1 MLLEITTH
9 NIKYIALDCYCEAY
23 SWSPNYVAKND
34 LKDYVRVTNF
44 GYEADNQYYRHVY
57 GYRWESS
64 KYTSPKNAK
73 GIYLGETSDITNE
86 INKKL
91 NPADPSTFKKVYFDS
106 NCKYPRFKL
115 NSLTDIKRCLDFTK
129 ADSVIISQP
138 KFTEYKM
145 KSYVSTNIVE
155 NVLILYSVSENA
167 YYFIDY
173 YPDKLLNKKEDPKFQ
188 ALISKYADLQ
198 TTGLR
203 RWISALLGNK
213 ILPADCKEFYYGK
226 VVLADTTNDIQF
238 IDNLFTKY
246 MLLTY
251 DTELDRFISIGLQQ
265 PTIEDIETM
274 GRMFS
279 STDNSVVGMG
289 LKLLSNYDV
298 STSICAIGVLIAQ
311 NWGNIAT
318 SSVSKSTGFEQVLR
332 TLGLNKSELNRYDT
346 DGIINTLYKSS
357 TDEADKEKARNVI
370 KQKIAAAIQKDWEST
385 YSKKFTNL
393 GFTFKFTIE

>member
-9 NIKYIALDCYCEAY
+9 NIKYIALDCYCDAY
-23 SWSPNYVAKND
+23 TWSPEYVAKND

-44 GYEADNQYYRHVY
+44 GCDADNSYYRHTY
-57 GYRWESS
+57 GYKWESS
-64 KYTSPKNAK
+64 LHNRPNNSK
-73 GIYLGETSDITNE
+73 GIYLGEPSDITNE

-91 NPADPSTFKKVYFDS
+91 NPADPSTFKKVYFDP

-138 KFTEYKM
+138 KLTEYKI
-145 KSYVSTNIVE
+145 KASVSNNTVE
-155 NVLILYSVSENA
+155 NVLILYSVSENT

-173 YPDKLLNKKEDPKFQ
+173 YPDKLLRQNEDQKFQ
-188 ALISKYADLQ
+188 ALVSKYADLQ
-198 TTGLR
+198 ATGLR
-203 RWISALLGNK
+203 RWTSALLGNK
-213 ILPADCKEFYYGK
+213 VLPSDCKEFYYGK
-226 VVLADTTNDIQF
+226 VVLIDTTDNTQF

-251 DTELDRFISIGLQQ
+251 DTELDRFISTGLQQ
-265 PTIEDIETM
+265 PTTEDLETM

-289 LKLLSNYDV
+289 LKLLSNYDI
-298 STSICAIGVLIAQ
+298 STSICSIGILVAQ
-311 NWGNIAT
+311 NWGNISG
-318 SSVSKSTGFEQVLR
+318 SSVSKSTSFEQVLR
-332 TLGLNKSELNRYDT
+332 TLGLSRAELNSYDT
-346 DGIINTLYKSS
+346 DRIVNILYKKS

-370 KQKIAAAIQKDWEST
+370 KQKIADAIQRDWEFT
-385 YSKKFTNL
+385 YAKKFTNL